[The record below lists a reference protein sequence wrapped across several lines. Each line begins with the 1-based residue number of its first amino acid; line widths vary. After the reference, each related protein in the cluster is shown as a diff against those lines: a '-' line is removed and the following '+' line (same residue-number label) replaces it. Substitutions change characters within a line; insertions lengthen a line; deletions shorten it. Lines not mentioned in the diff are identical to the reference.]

1 MEAMKKI
8 LIPLL
13 GDNVAPRFDLAP
25 EILIALIDEEGRI
38 LEERT
43 IVLPQASADALCHL
57 IFTERVETVVCCAI
71 EDEYFQYLTW
81 KKVTVL
87 DSVMGPCDKVMQRVR
102 TGRIQSGDILV
113 ERASELCVAK

>member
-1 MEAMKKI
+1 MKKI

-25 EILIALIDEEGRI
+25 EILVALIDDDGRL

-57 IFTERVETVVCCAI
+57 IFSERVEMVVCCGI

-87 DSVMGPCDKVMQRVR
+87 DSVMGPCDKVLERVR
-102 TGRIQSGDILV
+102 TGLIQSGDILV
-113 ERASELCVAK
+113 ESSAQMCRS

>member
-1 MEAMKKI
+1 MKKI

-25 EILIALIDEEGRI
+25 EILIAVVDEQGLI

-43 IVLPQASADALCHL
+43 IVLPQASAEALCHL
-57 IFTERVETVVCCAI
+57 IFSERVETVVCCGI
-71 EDEYFQYLTW
+71 EEEYFQYLTW

-87 DSVMGPCDKVMQRVR
+87 DSVMGPCDKVLQRVR
-102 TGRIQSGDILV
+102 TGLIQCGDILV
-113 ERASELCVAK
+113 ERATGQPAAE